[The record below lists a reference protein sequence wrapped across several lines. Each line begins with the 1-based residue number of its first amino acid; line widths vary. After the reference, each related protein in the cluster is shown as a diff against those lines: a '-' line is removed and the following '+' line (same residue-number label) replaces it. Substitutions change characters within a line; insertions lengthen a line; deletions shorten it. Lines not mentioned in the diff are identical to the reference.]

1 MKNESLYQKQLM
13 NKDEIENKIEGTMAW
28 RNLDDNLRSKIFLRI
43 EVNTMN
49 FINNYNYNQLIYD
62 SSIRQLR

>member
-1 MKNESLYQKQLM
+1 M
-13 NKDEIENKIEGTMAW
+13 NKDEIGNKIEGTMAW
-28 RNLDDNLRSKIFLRI
+28 RSLDDNLVSKIFLRI
-43 EVNTMN
+43 EVETMN

>member
-28 RNLDDNLRSKIFLRI
+28 RSLDDNLRSKIFLRI

>member
-1 MKNESLYQKQLM
+1 M

-28 RNLDDNLRSKIFLRI
+28 RSLDDNLRSKIFLRI